1 MARFHLKDSG
11 RTAGPNGTQSCAHPA
26 CSKEGLHRAPRSRQA
41 LDRYYWFCLEHVRE
55 YNRAW
60 DYCAGMTPEEIE
72 AHIRADVV
80 GWRPT
85 WPMGW
90 WASRRADA
98 LFDTAADGFGF
109 FSAEE
114 GRRARAGNGKTKPAA
129 ARTAEEKALS
139 AMDLSP
145 PVTLERLKARYK
157 ELVKRLH
164 PDANGGDQAAEERL
178 KSVNQAYATLKN
190 SVGS

>member
-1 MARFHLKDSG
+1 MARFHLEESG
-11 RTAGPNGTQSCAHPA
+11 RTAGPKGRQSCAHPD
-26 CSKEGLHRAPRSRQA
+26 CGKEGLYRAPRSRRA
-41 LDRYYWFCLEHVRE
+41 LDSYYWFCLDHVRL
-55 YNRAW
+55 YNKAW
-60 DYCAGMTPEEIE
+60 DYCAGMTPEDIE

-98 LFDTAADGFGF
+98 IFDSVEDGFGF
-109 FSAEE
+109 FTAEA
-114 GRRARAGNGKTKPAA
+114 GRRAGAEGRKTNPAGLG
-129 ARTAEEKALS
+129 TAEEKALS
-139 AMDLSP
+139 AMDLSS
-145 PVTLERLKARYK
+145 PVTLERVKARYK

-178 KSVNQAYATLKN
+178 KSVNQAYATLRN
-190 SVGS
+190 SIGS